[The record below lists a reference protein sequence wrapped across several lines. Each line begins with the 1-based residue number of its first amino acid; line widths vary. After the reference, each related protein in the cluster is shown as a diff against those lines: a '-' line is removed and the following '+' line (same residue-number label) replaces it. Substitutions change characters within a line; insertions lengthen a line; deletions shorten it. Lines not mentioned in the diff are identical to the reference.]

1 MRIEITGTGRPGLA
15 SDVLSILEKRKLAVR
30 SVEVAAHRTYFDLPT
45 LELQNFFGLTDD
57 LLTLK
62 GVTGVREIQLL
73 PVECQRMQFE
83 ALLNALSDPLI
94 AVDMSANVVSAND
107 AAIRAFSIN
116 TERLLN
122 RVKLSEL
129 LGVEAGTCLE
139 ARLKSC
145 SGGEATILGKPY
157 LVDVLPVVENYSG
170 STMDA
175 HGAVFIFRSAS
186 SLGQRIYSIEKREIS
201 VDTGLIGKSESMVK
215 VKKLIE
221 RFSSVNA
228 PLLITGET
236 GTGKELVARACHRL
250 SDRSEKPFL
259 ALNCAALPE
268 SLAES
273 ELFGYAAGA
282 FSGAQRNGKP
292 GLLELADG
300 GTIFLDEIGEMSL
313 YLQAKLLRFLQD
325 GTFMRIGG
333 KAETQVD
340 IRVLAATHRNLSKM
354 VSNETFREDL
364 YYRLN
369 VLSIAIPPLRE
380 RAEDIPELAIY
391 FSRQA
396 AAQVG
401 MNFSSISSDA
411 MDCLCKFP
419 WPGNARQMENL
430 IFRSITL
437 AETTILHKHDLPDE
451 LHISNEKLPLKEPQ
465 INPLVTLE
473 NMTIEKIY
481 AERIEQTEKQL
492 LTELYTKFPST
503 RKLAAQL
510 GLSHSAVAKKLQKF
524 GIAKN
529 N

>member
-15 SDVLSILEKRKLAVR
+15 SDVLSILEKRKLPVR
-30 SVEVAAHRTYFDLPT
+30 GVEVAAHRTYFDLPA
-45 LELQNFFGLTDD
+45 LELQSFFGLTDD
-57 LLTLK
+57 LLALK
-62 GVTGVREIQLL
+62 GVSGVREIQLL
-73 PVECQRMQFE
+73 PAECQRMQFE

-116 TERLLN
+116 AERLLN
-122 RVKLSEL
+122 RVGLSEL
-129 LGVEAGTCLE
+129 LGVEAGACLE

-145 SGGEATILGKPY
+145 SGGEAAILGKPY
-157 LVDVLPVVENYSG
+157 LVDVLPVVENYAG

-201 VDTGLIGKSESMVK
+201 VDTGLIGKSEAMK
-215 VKKLIE
+215 NVKKLIE

-325 GTFMRIGG
+325 GSFIRIGG
-333 KAETQVD
+333 KAETRVD
-340 IRVLAATHRNLSKM
+340 IRVLAATHRDLPHM
-354 VSNETFREDL
+354 VSDRTFREDL

-369 VLSIAIPPLRE
+369 VLSIHIPPLRE
-380 RAEDIPELAIY
+380 REEDIPELAVY

-396 AAQVG
+396 AVQVG
-401 MNFSSISSDA
+401 TEFSGISSDA
-411 MDCLCKFP
+411 MDCLCSFR

-437 AETTILHKHDLPDE
+437 ADTAILDKYDLPDE
-451 LHISNEKLPLKEPQ
+451 LRSPSKKSPPQ
-465 INPLVTLE
+465 EIHANPLLLAEHRSTGE
-473 NMTIEKIY
+473 IY
-481 AERIEQTEKQL
+481 AERIEQTEKQML
-492 LTELYTKFPST
+492 AELYMHFPST

-529 N
+529 S